1 MDKDFLHEGGEWV
14 CGSTDLA
21 KKSARISDFED
32 IFYGLADF
40 EGLADHGLLQ
50 YFSVDYGFCLFL
62 STDGGTDAF
71 PVQKKGQSVPL
82 RTLAQA
88 VEKVGHS
95 QCKVVLLSLSV
106 QCVT

>member
-1 MDKDFLHEGGEWV
+1 MRGVNGFADQ
-14 CGSTDLA
+14 
-21 KKSARISDFED
+21 RIWLRNLLGFR

-95 QCKVVLLSLSV
+95 QCKVVLLSLSF